1 MSSNVAVIPVAS
13 RREKKDF
20 LRFPWTLYRDDPN
33 WVPPLRGNEMELVG
47 YRSHPFYEFNSVQ
60 TFVAYRGGLV
70 CGRIAAILNQ
80 GHIDRFG
87 DRRGFFGFFECVDD
101 QEVADR
107 LFDAA
112 RDWFATRDVFAMR
125 GPANPSLNHTVGLLV
140 EGFELSPTFMMTYN
154 RPYYA
159 RLIEGYGF
167 KKAQD
172 LYSYYGHVDMLPR
185 IHDRLAPISEQ
196 IVE

>member
-1 MSSNVAVIPVAS
+1 MSSNVVVIPVAS

-20 LRFPWTLYRDDPN
+20 LQFPWTLYRDDPN
-33 WVPPLRGNEMELVG
+33 WVPPLRGNEKELVG
-47 YRSHPFYEFNSVQ
+47 YRPHPFYEVNSVQ
-60 TFVAYRGGLV
+60 TFVAYRDGRV

-101 QEVADR
+101 REVADR

-112 RDWFATRDVFAMR
+112 REWFAARDVFAMR

-140 EGFELSPTFMMTYN
+140 EGFDLSPTFMMTYTK
-154 RPYYA
+154 R
-159 RLIEGYGF
+159 
-167 KKAQD
+167 
-172 LYSYYGHVDMLPR
+172 
-185 IHDRLAPISEQ
+185 
-196 IVE
+196 